1 MKDKQ
6 LKTFIA
12 IFGFMTFLVNG
23 DSYATSP
30 MLIQIANEFG
40 ISISQAG
47 LTFVAYM
54 IPFGFFTVIFG
65 PLSEKYGKVII
76 INIAAIGTALFSVA
90 GGLVNNFYLLCL
102 CRILNGIFAAAIMP
116 VSMALIGETA
126 GDDPDTLRSSI
137 GKTMSL
143 MFLGGA
149 VAPAIG
155 GLLSFIGSWRLVYI
169 VYGVFEF
176 VIGLLILF
184 RIRVS
189 SVKNHTRGIYKEAL
203 SNKELIQTV
212 LLLSLIGMAVLGT
225 FAYTGKFIEKS
236 TGSSIL
242 VVGLILSCFGIGSM
256 AAGRMSVK
264 IRKRLQTKYFMFAG
278 LVGMISFAG
287 FIFFPKIYVIPFA
300 MFGYGFSFMLIQ
312 PMMIA
317 KAQASFPKHRGIVM
331 SLASFNMCIGG
342 GVGTFLNGII
352 LSNLKNYSYI
362 YMIGAVLFFIV
373 AIIATKL
380 ALVDRNK
387 MRTFAA

>member
-1 MKDKQ
+1 
-6 LKTFIA
+6 
-12 IFGFMTFLVNG
+12 MTFLVNG

-40 ISISQAG
+40 INISQAG

-54 IPFGFFTVIFG
+54 IPFGLFTIIFG

-169 VYGVFEF
+169 AYGIFEF
-176 VIGLLILF
+176 IIGLLILF
-184 RIRVS
+184 KIRVS
-189 SVKNHTRGIYKEAL
+189 SVKKHTRGIYKEAL
-203 SNKELIQTV
+203 SNKELMQTV

-225 FAYTGKFIEKS
+225 FAYTGKYIEKS

-242 VVGLILSCFGIGSM
+242 LVGLILSCFGVGSM
-256 AAGRMSVK
+256 MAGRISVK
-264 IRKRLQTKYFMFAG
+264 IRKRLQAKYFIFASLIG
-278 LVGMISFAG
+278 IISFSG
-287 FIFFPKIYVIPFA
+287 FILFPKIYVMPFA

-317 KAQASFPKHRGIVM
+317 KAQSSFPKHRGIVM

-362 YMIGAVLFFIV
+362 YMIGAILFFLIG
-373 AIIATKL
+373 IIATRITL
-380 ALVDRNK
+380 IDRRN
-387 MRTFAA
+387 MIVNPANT